1 MREIIFYCN
10 SLHCLLLSKPHS
22 GHEWESALTRAAVRA
37 DLSAP
42 NIEENVEKNKLTKL
56 SGFRSTLMYFLG
68 MTVIFGENEA
78 QRYSPLILNVSKNLE
93 VNQSCAWIG
102 HILIKR

>member
-1 MREIIFYCN
+1 M
-10 SLHCLLLSKPHS
+10 
-22 GHEWESALTRAAVRA
+22 RA